1 MDKFIRPEVL
11 KEKSGIK
18 NMMQIDLKKEDNLL
32 PIEKVKIGHDANQIV
47 RRATTVQAL
56 EVKKFKKSVRA
67 FLVSLLEKLKERSP
81 LC

>member
-1 MDKFIRPEVL
+1 MDKFVTPEVL

-18 NMMQIDLKKEDNLL
+18 KMMQIDLKKEDNLL
-32 PIEKVKIGHDANQIV
+32 PIEKTKIGHDANQIV

-56 EVKKFKKSVRA
+56 EVKKVKKNVRA